1 MEMACFRFLSTDTQG
16 QTPAACHGAVQ
27 KLDACYE
34 QFGTAQGSCTEVRER
49 QRQRERDPH
58 LFCHI
63 LSVRQFVA

>member
-34 QFGTAQGSCTEVRER
+34 QFGTAQGSCTEVRR
-49 QRQRERDPH
+49 DSDRERETRISSAT
-58 LFCHI
+58 F
-63 LSVRQFVA
+63 